1 MYEDR
6 CQTSFNLWGYW
17 SSSGWNGTQLEPT
30 THCLQDFF
38 NFGKE
43 KFKIFDDNCAALGSS
58 KSNQH
63 CLFDFT
69 SYSNSNDFDIFFL
82 EKELFWYEL
91 GPHCTRG
98 FFLSEFLLGL
108 CLDCACAGRC
118 WEESSRQF
126 IGPIIYAMQ
135 LKVAYYSFQMDVFKL
150 EHLKQLKVFTKLLL
164 L

>member
-1 MYEDR
+1 MKIGAKPL
-6 CQTSFNLWGYW
+6 LWGYW
-17 SSSGWNGTQLEPT
+17 SSRGWNGTQLEPT

-91 GPHCTRG
+91 CPHCTRG

-108 CLDCACAGRC
+108 GVWIVRVRGGVERSPAVSLLARLFMRC
-118 WEESSRQF
+118 SLRW
-126 IGPIIYAMQ
+126 
-135 LKVAYYSFQMDVFKL
+135 LTTVFRWTFSNWSK
-150 EHLKQLKVFTKLLL
+150 
-164 L
+164 